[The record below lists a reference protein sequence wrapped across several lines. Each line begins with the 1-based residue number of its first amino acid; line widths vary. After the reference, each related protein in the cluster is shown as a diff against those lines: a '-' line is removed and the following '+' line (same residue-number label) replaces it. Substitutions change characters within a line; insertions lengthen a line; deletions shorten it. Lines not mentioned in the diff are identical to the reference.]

1 MRGIF
6 VFLLAIS
13 IILILWSPVYSAPK
27 DSKITIFVAKFEDAT
42 GEAGRAYWT
51 DGGIPDPGEAFRQYL
66 KQRLL
71 AVGQFRVFDV
81 EKTFEETQN
90 LNEIA
95 AQTNPGAAYDQGNLQ
110 FHNYVIE
117 GTITTINVV
126 DKGGALGDW
135 TGGAGMTN
143 RITSC
148 VVIVNMRDQES
159 GETVFSEEV
168 YGDKKR
174 ENFVL
179 VTDQGAG
186 GTSNSGE
193 RSGDV
198 GYALQTASDNILAL
212 VLEKFPIE
220 GTILKITGKDA
231 YVDLGAAQG
240 IKEGDLL
247 KLIEYAEVDLGFEVI
262 YEAKEIGDVKVT
274 QVIDDTHCKIALKKG
289 NWAEGMTVRVI
300 FKAK

>member
-1 MRGIF
+1 MRVMF
-6 VFLLAIS
+6 VFITVVSTILVLL
-13 IILILWSPVYSAPK
+13 SPVFAAPR
-27 DSKITIFVAKFEDAT
+27 DSKITIFIAKFQDAT
-42 GEAGRAYWT
+42 GEAGRAYWN

-81 EKTFEETQN
+81 EKTFDETQR

-95 AQTNPGAAYDQGNLQ
+95 AQSNPGSAYDQGNLK
-110 FHNYVIE
+110 FHSYVIE

-126 DKGGALGDW
+126 DKGNAFGDW

-174 ENFVL
+174 ESWVL
-179 VTDQGAG
+179 VTEDGSAG
-186 GTSNSGE
+186 SANTGE

-198 GYALQTASDNILAL
+198 GYALQAASDQIFGL
-212 VLEKFPIE
+212 VLNRFPIE
-220 GTILKITGKDA
+220 GSILKISNKEA
-231 YVDLGAAQG
+231 YVDLGFAHG
-240 IKEGDLL
+240 IKVGDLL
-247 KLIEYAEVDLGFEVI
+247 KLIEYKEIDLGFNVI
-262 YEAKEIGDVKVT
+262 YEAKEIGDVKVI

-289 NWAEGMTVRVI
+289 SWAEGMTVRVLY
-300 FKAK
+300 KAK